1 MLTVKMLSDKSLV
14 MTKPTTLYQRQ
25 SLVDEMQ
32 ILLPNV
38 YDSVDLTPYDVTIEY
53 IDPGNNAHMEQLVK
67 DDELYQDKFIRC
79 TMALDSKF
87 TYIAGDVI
95 MKLTLTHVDESEGK
109 KYILKTGEL
118 VVTIQKLNDYFAY
131 VDSDSISSIDQKI
144 MELQAETD
152 KLAAIA
158 EIYGEKQPDD
168 LVMSETALLQLSANG
183 TALGNGVQLAEPVD
197 EDDGKDDGVID
208 LDSEGGNDDDGI
220 AVIDL

>member
-1 MLTVKMLSDKSLV
+1 MLTIKMLSDKSLI
-14 MTKPTTLYQRQ
+14 MTKPKTLYQRQ

-32 ILLPNV
+32 ILLPST
-38 YDSVDLTPYDVTIEY
+38 YDAVDLTLFDVTIEY
-53 IDPGNNAHMEQLVK
+53 IDAANNAHMEQLVK
-67 DDELYQDKFIRC
+67 DDELYNDTFIRC
-79 TMALDSKF
+79 TMDLDSKF
-87 TYIAGDVI
+87 TYMAGDVI

-168 LVMSETALLQLSANG
+168 LVMSDTALLQLSANG
-183 TALGNGVQLAEPVD
+183 TVIGNGVQLAEPVD
-197 EDDGKDDGVID
+197 EDDEKDDGVID
-208 LDSEGGNDDDGI
+208 LNSENSNEDDQI